1 MSSDGEPG
9 RKDDVVF
16 VHSKVESGEGFR
28 VIRKRDDVIEVGE
41 IRPVQEG
48 KPLTGEVVKLS
59 PRKDHEQIFN
69 VEVLVSK
76 DEIRGGGGGARE
88 LSGPAQ
94 VATAAYRSNWD
105 AIFGAHEEPSAKPDP
120 SSMN

>member
-28 VIRKRDDVIEVGE
+28 VLRKRDDVIEIGE
-41 IRPVQEG
+41 MRPVQEG
-48 KPLTGEVVKLS
+48 KPLTGEVVALR
-59 PRKDHEQIFN
+59 PRKDHDQIFD

-76 DEIRGGGGGARE
+76 EEIRGGSLGRA
-88 LSGPAQ
+88 GPAQ
-94 VATAAYRSNWD
+94 VATSAYRSNWD
-105 AIFGAHEEPSAKPDP
+105 AIFGAHEEASAEPEP
-120 SSMN
+120 GALN

>member
-1 MSSDGEPG
+1 MSTDGDPG

-28 VIRKRDDVIEVGE
+28 VIRKRDDVIEIGE
-41 IRPVQEG
+41 MRPVQEG
-48 KPLTGEVVKLS
+48 KPLTGEVVKLN
-59 PRKDHEQIFN
+59 PRKDHEQIFD

-76 DEIRGGGGGARE
+76 EEVRGARE
-88 LSGPAQ
+88 HSGPAQ

-105 AIFGAHEEPSAKPDP
+105 AIFGARAELNAKPDP
-120 SSMN
+120 GSLN

>member
-1 MSSDGEPG
+1 MSSEGEPG

-28 VIRKRDDVIEVGE
+28 VIRKRDDVIEIGE

-76 DEIRGGGGGARE
+76 EEVRGGGARS
-88 LSGPAQ
+88 LTGPAQ
-94 VATAAYRSNWD
+94 VATATYRSNWD
-105 AIFGAHEEPSAKPDP
+105 AIFGAREEPSAKPDP

>member
-1 MSSDGEPG
+1 MSSDGDPG

-16 VHSKVESGEGFR
+16 VHSKAESGEGFR
-28 VIRKRDDVIEVGE
+28 VIRKRADVIEVGE

-48 KPLTGEVVKLS
+48 KPLTGEMVKLS
-59 PRKDHEQIFN
+59 PRKDHDQIFD

-76 DEIRGGGGGARE
+76 EEALGARGHT
-88 LSGPAQ
+88 GPAQ

-105 AIFGAHEEPSAKPDP
+105 AIFGAREEPDP
-120 SSMN
+120 STLN

>member
-16 VHSKVESGEGFR
+16 VHSKAESGDGFR
-28 VIRKRDDVIEVGE
+28 VIRKREGVIEVGE

-48 KPLTGEVVKLS
+48 KPLTGEMVKLS
-59 PRKDHEQIFN
+59 PRKDHEQIFD

-76 DEIRGGGGGARE
+76 EQVQGGAARS

-105 AIFGAHEEPSAKPDP
+105 AIFGSVEEPSSEPDP
-120 SSMN
+120 SSLN

>member
-16 VHSKVESGEGFR
+16 VHSKVESGDGFR
-28 VIRKRDDVIEVGE
+28 VIRKREGVIEVGE

-48 KPLTGEVVKLS
+48 KPLTGEMVKLS
-59 PRKDHEQIFN
+59 PRKEHEQIFD

-76 DEIRGGGGGARE
+76 EEVQGGAGRAH
-88 LSGPAQ
+88 SGPAQ

-105 AIFGAHEEPSAKPDP
+105 AIFGGSDELGSKPDP
-120 SSMN
+120 SSLN

>member
-1 MSSDGEPG
+1 MSSDGESG

-41 IRPVQEG
+41 MRPVQEG

-59 PRKDHEQIFN
+59 PRKDHEQIFD

-76 DEIRGGGGGARE
+76 DEVRGA

-94 VATAAYRSNWD
+94 VATAAYRSNWE
-105 AIFGAHEEPSAKPDP
+105 AIFGAREVPNAEPDP
-120 SSMN
+120 GSLN

>member
-1 MSSDGEPG
+1 MSSDGDPH

-16 VHSKVESGEGFR
+16 VHSKADSGEGFR
-28 VIRKRDDVIEVGE
+28 VIRKRADVLEVGE

-48 KPLTGEVVKLS
+48 KPLQGEVVKLS
-59 PRKDHEQIFN
+59 PRKDHEQLFD

-76 DEIRGGGGGARE
+76 EEALGATRR
-88 LSGPAQ
+88 STGPAQ

-105 AIFGAHEEPSAKPDP
+105 AIFGEREEPLLPPDP
-120 SSMN
+120 GTLN

>member
-1 MSSDGEPG
+1 MSSEGEPG

-16 VHSKVESGEGFR
+16 VHSKVESGDGFR
-28 VIRKRDDVIEVGE
+28 VIRKREGVIEVGE

-48 KPLTGEVVKLS
+48 KPLTGEMVKLS
-59 PRKDHEQIFN
+59 PRSDHEQIFD

-76 DEIRGGGGGARE
+76 EQVQGSAARS

-105 AIFGAHEEPSAKPDP
+105 AIFGASAEADPEPDP
-120 SSMN
+120 SSLN

>member
-16 VHSKVESGEGFR
+16 VHSKAESGDGFR
-28 VIRKRDDVIEVGE
+28 VIRKREGVIEVGE

-48 KPLTGEVVKLS
+48 KPLTGEMVKLS
-59 PRKDHEQIFN
+59 PRKDHEQIFD

-76 DEIRGGGGGARE
+76 EQVQGGAARSH
-88 LSGPAQ
+88 SGPAQ

-105 AIFGAHEEPSAKPDP
+105 AIFGGEEEASAEPDP
-120 SSMN
+120 SSLN

>member
-28 VIRKRDDVIEVGE
+28 VVRKREGVIEIGE

-48 KPLTGEVVKLS
+48 KPLTGEMVKLS
-59 PRKDHEQIFN
+59 PRKDHEQIFD

-76 DEIRGGGGGARE
+76 EQVQGGARGH
-88 LSGPAQ
+88 SGPAQ

-105 AIFGAHEEPSAKPDP
+105 AIFGASEEAGPEPDP
-120 SSMN
+120 SSLN

>member
-1 MSSDGEPG
+1 MSSDGDQG

-16 VHSKVESGEGFR
+16 VHSKAESGEGFR
-28 VIRKRDDVIEVGE
+28 VVRKRADVIEVGE

-48 KPLTGEVVKLS
+48 KPLQGEMVKLS
-59 PRKDHEQIFN
+59 PRKDHEQLFD

-76 DEIRGGGGGARE
+76 EEALGTTRR
-88 LSGPAQ
+88 STGPAQ

-105 AIFGAHEEPSAKPDP
+105 AIFGEREEPRLPPDP
-120 SSMN
+120 SSLN